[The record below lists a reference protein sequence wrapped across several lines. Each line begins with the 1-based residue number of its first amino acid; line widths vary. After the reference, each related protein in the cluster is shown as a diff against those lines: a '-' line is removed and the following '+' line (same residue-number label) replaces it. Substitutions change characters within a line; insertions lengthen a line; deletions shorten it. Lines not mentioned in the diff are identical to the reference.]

1 MARVTGIGGVFFK
14 AQKPDLLGEW
24 YQKHLGMTPAPWSG
38 VEFEWREKESP
49 ETIGKTVWSL
59 FPADTEYFGPGP
71 QQAMINYRVDDLDGL
86 IRKLEDAGVE
96 IDLREQNTE
105 YGRFAWIIDPEGNRI
120 ELWEPPPEKTTP

>member
-14 AQKPDLLGEW
+14 AQKPELLADW

-38 VEFEWREKESP
+38 VEFEWREKDSP
-49 ETIGKTVWSL
+49 DTVGKTVWSL
-59 FPADTEYFGPGP
+59 FPANTEYFGPGP

-86 IRKLEDAGVE
+86 IRKLEEAGVE

-120 ELWEPPPEKTTP
+120 ELWEPPPETKP